1 MVEKMRNYIIFLFLM
16 LCSAAFPG
24 EMVLNGKELGGIRA
38 IAQHVRDGKIDR
50 IKIVKDKDG
59 KYRLEIVYSSIRYSF
74 CFDINQDR
82 GIESI
87 IQNGIES
94 VASLIKNGNSDG
106 AKEFESINIY
116 KLTALSEVKKEYS
129 GNSYGSGYFTEK
141 LSVEDFISRRKSA

>member
-1 MVEKMRNYIIFLFLM
+1 MRNYIIFLFLM

-59 KYRLEIVYSSIRYSF
+59 KYRLEIIYSSVKYSF

-94 VASLIKNGNSDG
+94 VASLVKSGNGDG

-116 KLTALSEVKKEYS
+116 KLTALSEHKKEYE

-141 LSVEDFISRRKSA
+141 LSVEDFVSRRKSL